1 MSLIPVE
8 GHNGLYRDSNTNAII
23 NKNRSEYES
32 YKNRK
37 KKLENEKNKILI
49 STGDYE
55 VLNLNNKMNIT
66 RAQSKKSIFGKI
78 LMVDSGTG
86 E

>member
-37 KKLENEKNKILI
+37 KKLENEKNKIQNI
-49 STGDYE
+49 E
-55 VLNLNNKMNIT
+55 NELNEMKNNINEIKELLRKLTENG
-66 RAQSKKSIFGKI
+66 SN
-78 LMVDSGTG
+78 
-86 E
+86 